1 MIRRLLPFQF
11 AEQTRTWFRR
21 LMAKAF
27 NGNKLKPVFLHPN
40 AVELFQ
46 PRMLD
51 LLSGREIRPEQPS

>member
-46 PRMLD
+46 PRMLRYTLGPRD
-51 LLSGREIRPEQPS
+51 PPEQPS